1 VPVSLLDAPSMED
14 RLWVR
19 LWSLLDE
26 FIVSRLAILLRA
38 STNQS
43 TYLESQKPSSI
54 TSSEETI
61 FSTASDIPNESL
73 FKAIKESGTRADSSR
88 AAQLFAILPLIVD
101 PSTRSQEEILRTL
114 LKNARDTSESP
125 SDFPDDS
132 SPAWTSVLGQANY
145 AGVYGVSVDQ
155 GAACV
160 VARRALGLRTRV
172 RPYVAHVLSRERGTG
187 HTSSGQPGLKLVAKA
202 LPKRRSTWEPSGLCL
217 RRHSAQIPGSRSGI
231 EPHGVMVAARTGDD
245 PGLGSQP
252 APTVARGHLGSQAR
266 QSHAVVPLPPRPV
279 LRTQRARHDPGDQ
292 RWSAMS
298 NVGLSGE

>member
-1 VPVSLLDAPSMED
+1 MYPGRALRRRCARVLGVDLNPDHVAWCVVSTDGNPLAWGKVTLDLTGSAAQNADSIGRAVAKLISVARTHGAVIAHEE
-14 RLWVR
+14 
-19 LWSLLDE
+19 LD
-26 FIVSRLAILLRA
+26 FTRSRANLRYGCSRRLARLL
-38 STNQS
+38 
-43 TYLESQKPSSI
+43 SSFAYHKFFA
-54 TSSEETI
+54 T
-61 FSTASDIPNESL
+61 L
-73 FKAIKESGTRADSSR
+73 SSR
-88 AAQLFAILPLIVD
+88 ARREQVAVV
-101 PSTRSQEEILRTL
+101 SV
-114 LKNARDTSESP
+114 N
-125 SDFPDDS
+125 
-132 SPAWTSVLGQANY
+132 PAWTSVLGQANY

-231 EPHGVMVAARTGDD
+231 EPHGVMVATRTGDCSV
-245 PGLGSQP
+245 LGSQP

-279 LRTQRARHDPGDQ
+279 LRTQRDRHDPGDQ
-292 RWSAMS
+292 HWSAMT
-298 NVGLSGE
+298 NVDLSGE